1 MWEVRLH
8 PEVEAWFLD
17 LCRSDP
23 TTADLVGEAIDVLV
37 EQGPALGRPLGPAL
51 GRPLVDRLKGS
62 TYHNMK
68 ELRPGSTGLTE
79 VRMIFAF
86 DPVRE
91 AVFLVAGDKSGRW
104 QTWYHSA
111 IPLADARF
119 AEHLA
124 ALKAEEQS

>member
-1 MWEVRLH
+1 LV
-8 PEVEAWFLD
+8 LD
-17 LCRSDP
+17 LCRTDP
-23 TTADLVGEAIDVLV
+23 ITADLVAEAIDVLAD
-37 EQGPALGRPLGPAL
+37 QGPAL

-68 ELRPGSTGLTE
+68 ELRPGSTGTTE

-104 QTWYHSA
+104 QSWYKTA
-111 IPLADARF
+111 ISLADARF
-119 AEHLA
+119 ADHLA